1 MFILVILF
9 IPFALSII
17 SLFTPLEKVA
27 DGGLKLLLRQSVKD
41 GGSLTGFIKKERLF
55 GIINAFGYAIVLG
68 ISLLLTARILTPP
81 YVIRQFGI
89 FYIDALSAFFMLITA
104 IIAFSASIYSI
115 GYISNE
121 IEEAKI
127 SFHNTKVYYCLFNL
141 FCFSMLLAPMLNN
154 LALVWIVIEMTTLIS
169 AFLVGFHNVK
179 ESIEAAWKY
188 VIICSVGITFA
199 LLGII
204 FFYYTASKDA
214 HVTSLH
220 WLKMYEAARFFNPHT
235 VKIALIF
242 IFVGYGTKA
251 GLAPM
256 HSWLPDAHS
265 QALSPVSGL
274 LSGVLLKIS
283 LYAILRFVILAIP
296 SLGYAF
302 SAQLFIL
309 FGLCSLFVSAGF
321 ILVQKDLKRLLAY
334 SSIEHIGLVS
344 IAFGLGPVAGI
355 YAGLLHIFNHAV
367 TKAFMFFCAGDT
379 VKAYRTNNMN
389 LMQGMFKIAPF
400 TAGALLLGVFA
411 LTGSPPFSI
420 FISKIL
426 IILAAFGGKRYAIA
440 AVMLLL
446 LAVVF
451 AGLLQHITKIVFGN
465 KPQNMIKIKEPL
477 STKAAV
483 LFLAIFIVWFGMK
496 VPVWF
501 SGLLSAC
508 GKIISG

>member
-1 MFILVILF
+1 MVIEAILF
-9 IPFALSII
+9 IPLVLSIL

-27 DGGLKLLLRQSVKD
+27 DGGLKPLLRQSGRI
-41 GGSLTGFIKKERLF
+41 GGSLTGFIRKERSL

-68 ISLLLTARILTPP
+68 ASARLTARILMPP
-81 YVIRQFGI
+81 FVLRQFGM
-89 FYIDALSAFFMLITA
+89 FYIDALAAFFILVTA

-115 GYISNE
+115 GYIRSE
-121 IEEAKI
+121 IEEGKI
-127 SFHNTKVYYCLFNL
+127 SFHNSKVYYCLFNL

-188 VIICSVGITFA
+188 IIICSVGISFA

-214 HVTSLH
+214 GITSLH
-220 WLKMYEAARFFNPHT
+220 WVKMYEAARFFDPHT

-309 FGLCSLFVSAGF
+309 FGLCSLFISAGF

-334 SSIEHIGLVS
+334 SSVEHIGLVS
-344 IAFGLGPVAGI
+344 IAFGIGPVVGI

-367 TKAFMFFCAGDT
+367 TKALMFFCAGDT
-379 VKAYRTNNMN
+379 VKLYRTNNMH
-389 LMQGMFKIAPF
+389 LMQGMLKAAPF

-426 IILAAFGGKRYAIA
+426 ILFAAFGANRYVIA
-440 AVMLLL
+440 AIVLLL
-446 LAVVF
+446 LAIVF

-465 KPQNMIKIKEPL
+465 KPQGMAAAVEPL
-477 STKAAV
+477 STKIAV
-483 LFLAIFIVWFGMK
+483 LFLAVFIVWFGISL
-496 VPVWF
+496 PAWF
-501 SGLLSAC
+501 NDILSAC
-508 GKIISG
+508 GKIILG